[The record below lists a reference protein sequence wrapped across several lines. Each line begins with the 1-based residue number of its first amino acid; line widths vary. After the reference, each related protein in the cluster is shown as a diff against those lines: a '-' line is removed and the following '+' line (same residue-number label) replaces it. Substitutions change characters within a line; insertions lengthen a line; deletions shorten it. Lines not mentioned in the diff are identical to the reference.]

1 MHTRKTFTTPTPQI
15 YVIPAPLIASTK
27 ELAGQLLQEPSI
39 KDILDMTQL
48 AKMTVVGIGAASNTA
63 TIYKYNIIKSNDLV
77 LLKMQGAVG
86 DILSHFYDEDGNVIE
101 TEILNRLIS
110 SNV

>member
-1 MHTRKTFTTPTPQI
+1 MWINQYLWFHYQWCFILYIIYNKGAHKKHHNTNTTDYVSLHHLSHPQGI
-15 YVIPAPLIASTK
+15 
-27 ELAGQLLQEPSI
+27 AGQLLQEPSI

-77 LLKMQGAVG
+77 LLKCRE
-86 DILSHFYDEDGNVIE
+86 L
-101 TEILNRLIS
+101 
-110 SNV
+110 